1 MSTERS
7 DNEHNDHNHLE
18 RSLFDDQEAER
29 LSTAAAAATKRPITI
44 AEPRSTDPTATG
56 AARIQTK
63 PLVVGS
69 VGEAAQDAL
78 GLEVEKRKFR

>member
-1 MSTERS
+1 MSTEGS

-18 RSLFDDQEAER
+18 RSLFDDQEAKR
-29 LSTAAAAATKRPITI
+29 LSTAAAATKRPITI
-44 AEPRSTDPTATG
+44 AEPRPTDPTATG

-78 GLEVEKRKFR
+78 GPEVEKRKFR